1 MNEKSSVFLRAF
13 SAMALTIPFSA
24 IAAIDMMPKDATVR
38 DEGTS
43 VKVINNG
50 DRNEYVS
57 VTLSRLL
64 NPGVPLERER
74 LEPVS
79 NAVQPTLYAYPFRIS
94 LAPGQTKVITLK
106 ALRAVETETLYRL
119 DVKPVVKVLGADH
132 TKKSSASVVT
142 NLAFSGI
149 VRQLPA
155 KPREGLSV
163 SCETSG
169 VKLTANG
176 NVHYRVEGAKAD
188 GQSLDNFNVY
198 PGTPIPVTGR
208 IVEIPGYPVCNA
220 VARPN
225 GSLPAGRG
233 VLEW

>member
-1 MNEKSSVFLRAF
+1 MNQKSSVLLRAF
-13 SAMALTIPFSA
+13 SAVVLTVPFSA
-24 IAAIDMMPKDATVR
+24 FAAIDMMPKDATLG
-38 DEGTS
+38 DEDAS

-50 DRNEYVS
+50 NRNEYVS

-64 NPGVPLERER
+64 NPGVPLETER
-74 LEPVS
+74 LERVS
-79 NAVQPTLYAYPFRIS
+79 NAVQPSLYAYPFRMS

-106 ALRAVETETLYRL
+106 IVRAVETETVYRL
-119 DVKPVVKVLGADH
+119 DVRPVVKVLGADH
-132 TKKSSASVVT
+132 TKKPSAGVVT

-169 VKLTANG
+169 VNLTANG
-176 NVHYRVEGAKAD
+176 NVHYRVEGAKVD

-208 IVEIPGYPVCNA
+208 VVEIPGYPVCNA
-220 VARPN
+220 MATAI
-225 GSLPAGRG
+225 GSPPAGSAA
-233 VLEW
+233 LEP